1 MPHLPVNGTRLY
13 VEEHGS
19 GPETVVFAH
28 GLLWSGRMFDAQVA
42 ALQDRYRCIT
52 YDLRGQGWSEVT
64 AEGYDLDTL
73 TADAVALIDALGAAP
88 CHFVGLSMGGF
99 IGLRLAARH
108 PELLRSLCLLETSA
122 DPEPAENV
130 LRYRMLN
137 FVARWFGLKLVAE
150 RVMPIMFGQTFLNDP
165 ARAEER
171 ALWKGRM
178 IGNDRIGISRAVQG
192 VIDREGV
199 VDELDQIDVPTL
211 IVVGDEDAATV
222 PAKSERMHARIP
234 HSELVVIPRAGH
246 TSTVEE
252 PEAVNSALT
261 TFLDGVRAGG
271 PRATVAP

>member
-1 MPHLPVNGTRLY
+1 
-13 VEEHGS
+13 
-19 GPETVVFAH
+19 
-28 GLLWSGRMFDAQVA
+28 MFDAQVA

-64 AEGYDLDTL
+64 ENGYDLDTL
-73 TADAVALIDALGAAP
+73 TADAVALIQALDAAP

-108 PELLRSLCLLETSA
+108 PGLLRSLSLLETSA
-122 DPEPAENV
+122 DPEPAENIP
-130 LRYRMLN
+130 RYRMLN
-137 FVARWFGLKLVAE
+137 FVARWFGLKLVTD

-171 ALWKGRM
+171 ALWRSRLV
-178 IGNDRIGISRAVQG
+178 GNDRVGISRAVQG

-199 VDELDQIDVPTL
+199 ADELEQIDVPTL
-211 IVVGDEDAATV
+211 IIVGDEDTATV
-222 PAKSERMHARIP
+222 PAKSEHMHARIP
-234 HSELVVIPRAGH
+234 HSELVVVPHAGH

-261 TFLDGVRAGG
+261 NFLESVRVGG
-271 PRATVAP
+271 SRSTLMP